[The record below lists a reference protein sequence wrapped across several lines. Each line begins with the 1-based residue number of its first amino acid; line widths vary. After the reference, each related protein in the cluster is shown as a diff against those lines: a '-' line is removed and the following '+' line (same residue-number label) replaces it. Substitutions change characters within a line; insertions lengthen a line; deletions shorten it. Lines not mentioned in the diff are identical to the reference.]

1 MNTCARTKRV
11 RASPQSLVTCTT
23 CVRWEISKQP
33 TSEQRQV
40 SRGRLKHNRIRADTI
55 RLQIKRTMLQLN
67 LVQRVGLIRF
77 NKEIDGN

>member
-1 MNTCARTKRV
+1 MNTCTRTKRV

-40 SRGRLKHNRIRADTI
+40 SRGQLEHNRISADMI
-55 RLQIKRTMLQLN
+55 RLQIKGTLLQ
-67 LVQRVGLIRF
+67 IRLACGI
-77 NKEIDGN
+77 N